1 MSGKLF
7 VGGLPWAIDDAR
19 LREVFEQ
26 FGEISEAIVIT
37 DRATGRSRGFGF
49 VTFANPE
56 DAESAR
62 SLDGQDLDGRPMRV
76 DSANERPSG
85 GGGGG
90 GGGGG
95 RSDRW

>member
-7 VGGLPWAIDDAR
+7 IGGLPWAVDDNR

-26 FGEISEAIVIT
+26 FGDITEAKVIN
-37 DRATGRSRGFGF
+37 DRVTGRSRGFGF

-62 SLDGQDLDGRPMRV
+62 SLDGQDLDGRPIRV
-76 DSANERPSG
+76 DSANERSSG
-85 GGGGG
+85 GGGGD
-90 GGGGG
+90 
-95 RSDRW
+95 RDRW